1 MNDGAEI
8 VAGLKQGVLL
18 AAAILVLVVPH
29 VRQDVALPAPA
40 PAAQPDFGGAA
51 ASPPVRELAAWILA
65 AHDNA
70 GRPFAVID
78 KRGAYLYVFDE
89 SGRLRASSPVL
100 LGAAVGDDSAPGI
113 GARPIDKVRPAE
125 RTTPA
130 GRFAAQPGTDDA
142 HQNVVWVDYAGGVAM
157 HRVLLSNPAEHRL
170 QRLASPSA
178 AERRISYGCINLP
191 FSFFDDVVW
200 PMIGLRH
207 GIVYILPEVEPIA
220 VAFPAFAAEPHRP
233 RAFANSD

>member
-1 MNDGAEI
+1 MNDRAEI

-18 AAAILVLVVPH
+18 AAAILALVLPQ
-29 VRQDVALPAPA
+29 VRHDVALSVPT
-40 PAAQPDFGGAA
+40 PAAQPDFGSAA

-65 AHDNA
+65 SRDNG

-78 KRGAYLYVFDE
+78 KQGAYLYVFDAG
-89 SGRLRASSPVL
+89 GRLRASSPVL
-100 LGAAVGDDSAPGI
+100 LGAAIGDGSVPGI
-113 GARPIDKVRPAE
+113 GERPIDKVRPRE

-130 GRFAAQPGTDDA
+130 GRYVAQPGTDDE
-142 HQNVVWVDYAGGVAM
+142 HQNVVWVDYAGAVAM

-170 QRLASPSA
+170 QRLASPSP
-178 AERRISYGCINLP
+178 AERRISWGCINLP
-191 FSFFDDVVW
+191 FSFFDEVVW

-220 VAFPAFAAEPHRP
+220 VAFPAFARP
-233 RAFANSD
+233 RRTLAVAKLN